1 MKLRPEPHIK
11 LIHKCYTMAVHNGL
25 LCLSSLAFLL
35 IQCVTCLSPNAL
47 KEFLAAN
54 FSQAAPGWAKT
65 HLEGEVL
72 FAPVNLPMLRYSRV
86 KLYIE
91 MKSEGQRQNFEEKLP
106 MV

>member
-1 MKLRPEPHIK
+1 MV
-11 LIHKCYTMAVHNGL
+11 VHNGL

-35 IQCVTCLSPNAL
+35 IQCVTCLSHNVL
-47 KEFLAAN
+47 KEVLAAN
-54 FSQAAPGWAKT
+54 FSQAAPGWVKS

-72 FAPVNLPMLRYSRV
+72 FAPLNLPMLLKVRYLRV

-91 MKSEGQRQNFEEKLP
+91 MKNEGQRQNFEEKLP